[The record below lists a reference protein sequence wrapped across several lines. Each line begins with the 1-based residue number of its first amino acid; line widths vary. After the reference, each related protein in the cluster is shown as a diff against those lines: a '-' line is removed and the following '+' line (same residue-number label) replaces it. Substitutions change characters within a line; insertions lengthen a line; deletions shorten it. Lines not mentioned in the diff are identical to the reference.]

1 MTEFEFEKQLQSIAK
16 GMDYPRTPDIAG
28 SVMSR
33 LGKSKRSRFSSRRLA
48 WSLTIILVLFSSLML
63 IPSVRA
69 AVIEFIQVGI
79 VRIFPQSVEPLPE
92 AITTATPQSVAEPS
106 ATPGSAPSPTTTPTD
121 TPSLLI
127 PFLDQIAG
135 ETNLADAQEAAPY
148 PILLPTYPAD
158 LGQPNH
164 VYVQDAEGVMT
175 ILVWTDPGQ
184 PEHVTM
190 SLHFI
195 PAGHWAINKFGPVEI
210 QETEVN
216 GQRAIWAVGPYPMI
230 MSDGRLQ
237 VERLIDGHVLIW
249 ADDDL
254 TYRLE
259 TDLSL
264 EEAIKVAE
272 SLKTI
277 Q

>member
-16 GMDYPRTPDIAG
+16 GMDYPRTPNIAG
-28 SVMSR
+28 SVMTR
-33 LGKSKRSRFSSRRLA
+33 LRPAARPRFALSRLA
-48 WSLTIILVLFSSLML
+48 WSLAIVLILLSSLML
-63 IPSVRA
+63 VPTVRA
-69 AVIEFIQVGI
+69 AVLEFIHIGI
-79 VRIFPQSVEPLPE
+79 VRIFPQDTEPTLE
-92 AITTATPQSVAEPS
+92 AITTATPQDVTKPS
-106 ATPGSAPSPTTTPTD
+106 ATPRTFSLPTTTPGD
-121 TPSLLI
+121 PSSLLI

-135 ETNLADAQEAAPY
+135 ETKLANAKEEVPY
-148 PILLPTYPAD
+148 PILLPTHPED

-164 VYVQDAEGVMT
+164 VYVQDADGVMT

-190 SLHFI
+190 SLHYI

-216 GQRAIWAVGPYPMI
+216 GQHAIWAVGPYPLI

-237 VERLIDGHVLIW
+237 VERLINGHVLIW
-249 ADDDL
+249 ADGDL

-259 TDLSL
+259 TGFSL

-272 SLKTI
+272 SLQPI

>member
-1 MTEFEFEKQLQSIAK
+1 MTESEFEKQLQSIAK

-48 WSLTIILVLFSSLML
+48 WSLTIILVLLSSLML
-63 IPSVRA
+63 IPTVRA
-69 AVIEFIQVGI
+69 AVIEFIQIGI
-79 VRIFPQSVEPLPE
+79 VRIFPQPIEPIPE
-92 AITTATPQSVAEPS
+92 AITTATPQSVAEPT
-106 ATPGSAPSPTTTPTD
+106 ATPRSVPSPTTTSTD
-121 TPSLLI
+121 TPPLLI

-135 ETNLADAQEAAPY
+135 ETNLADAQASAPY
-148 PILLPTYPAD
+148 TILLPTYPGD
-158 LGQPNH
+158 MGQPDY

-175 ILVWTDPGQ
+175 ILVWIDPQ
-184 PEHVTM
+184 EPKHVTM

-216 GQRAIWAVGPYPMI
+216 GQKAIWAVGPYPMI
-230 MSDGRLQ
+230 MSDGRLR
-237 VERLIDGHVLIW
+237 VERLINGHVLIW
-249 ADDDL
+249 EDRDL

-264 EEAIKVAE
+264 EEAIKIAE
-272 SLKTI
+272 SLKPI